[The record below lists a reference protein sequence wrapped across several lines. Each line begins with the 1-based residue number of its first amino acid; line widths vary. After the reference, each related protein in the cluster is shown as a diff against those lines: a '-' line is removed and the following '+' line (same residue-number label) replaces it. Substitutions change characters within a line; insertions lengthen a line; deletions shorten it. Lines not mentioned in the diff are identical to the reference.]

1 MLNHKDVLVQEQVR
15 QDRLRECEHE
25 RLVKLVKLQN
35 QSNRLSVLDQLRNR
49 SSQRRQRVVNRSLVH

>member
-1 MLNHKDVLVQEQVR
+1 MLSHKDVLVQEQVR

-35 QSNRLSVLDQLRNR
+35 RSNRLSVLDQLRNL
-49 SSQRRQRVVNRSLVH
+49 SSQRRRRQVKRSLVH